1 MMRRILSLAAIA
13 ALAAAVTT
21 PLAAHAGVAGELD
34 AFGEALDDLAS
45 ATEDLAST
53 LHDIAPLGEGAAGD
67 IFTGRDQSAVSTMR
81 LAGALGEMQTTTAR
95 VAAAGVPVADHLAQ
109 ERLAPAAVS
118 DALDAPV
125 RSLARA
131 VHELGVVSGPV
142 SARLWG
148 RPIGTTAAAPATGE
162 LLAPAIQALA
172 GALDTLSPA
181 LEALAPVVE
190 PLAPVIDP
198 ACGQVPGLAFL
209 ALGLA
214 PVLVPVPLPALPT
227 TPAVLAGSVLAPVFL
242 LCAALPTP
250 APETPAPEDGS
261 ATAGPPAP
269 AADTSPPP
277 PSLSGPA
284 GRPAASDP
292 SALRGDQAGPS
303 SPVAAVPSSELA
315 APDPASSS
323 APAPGSLGTGLVQLP
338 LLPVDHDGEATSI
351 ALLVLL
357 LAAAAGVVTFFARR
371 RASAAP
377 SDWSLPAAAAAGVGA
392 LAAGVMAWSG
402 AAEQVAP
409 WAQVPYLVSGG
420 MTALV
425 LGVAAT
431 TLALARPIARLAGE
445 RA

>member
-1 MMRRILSLAAIA
+1 MMRRILSLAVIA
-13 ALAAAVTT
+13 ALAAAMTT
-21 PLAAHAGVAGELD
+21 PPTAHAGADGELD
-34 AFGEALDDLAS
+34 AFAEALGDLGS
-45 ATEDLAST
+45 ATEDLTGT
-53 LHDIAPLGEGAAGD
+53 LDDMAHPDGGATG
-67 IFTGRDQSAVSTMR
+67 IFAGRDQSGVSTMR
-81 LAGALGEMQTTTAR
+81 LAGALGEMRTATVR
-95 VAAAGVPVADHLAQ
+95 VAATGGPVVDHLAR
-109 ERLAPAAVS
+109 ERLTTATVR
-118 DALDAPV
+118 DTLDAPV

-131 VHELGVVSGPV
+131 VHELGVVSAPV
-142 SARLWG
+142 SAHLWG
-148 RPIGTTAAAPATGE
+148 RPMGTTAAAPTTGE

-172 GALDTLSPA
+172 GALETLAPA
-181 LEALAPVVE
+181 LEALAPVVD
-190 PLAPVIDP
+190 PLAPVIGP

-227 TPAVLAGSVLAPVFL
+227 SPPVLAGSVLAPVFL

-250 APETPAPEDGS
+250 APETPAPDDGS
-261 ATAGPPAP
+261 ATAGPAAP
-269 AADTSPPP
+269 ADDTSPPP
-277 PSLSGPA
+277 PSPPV

-303 SPVAAVPSSELA
+303 SPVAAVASSELA
-315 APDPASSS
+315 GPDPASSS
-323 APAPGSLGTGLVQLP
+323 AAAPVSLRTGLAQLP

-357 LAAAAGVVTFFARR
+357 LAAAAGGVTYFARR

-377 SDWSLPAAAAAGVGA
+377 RDWSLPAAATAGVGA
-392 LAAGVMAWSG
+392 VAASAMAWSG

-431 TLALARPIARLAGE
+431 SLALARPLARLAGE

>member
-1 MMRRILSLAAIA
+1 MMRRILSLVAIA
-13 ALAAAVTT
+13 ALVAAVTT
-21 PLAAHAGVAGELD
+21 PLTAHAGVAGELD

-53 LHDIAPLGEGAAGD
+53 LDDIASLGDGAAG
-67 IFTGRDQSAVSTMR
+67 IFAGPDESAVSTMR
-81 LAGALGEMQTTTAR
+81 LAGALGEMQSTTAR
-95 VAAAGVPVADHLAQ
+95 VAAAGVPVADHLAR

-118 DALDAPV
+118 AILDAPV
-125 RSLARA
+125 RSLALA
-131 VHELGVVSGPV
+131 VHQLGVVSGPV

-172 GALDTLSPA
+172 GALATLSPA
-181 LEALAPVVE
+181 LEALAPVIE
-190 PLAPVIDP
+190 PLAPVIGP

-214 PVLVPVPLPALPT
+214 PVLVPVPLPSLPT

-250 APETPAPEDGS
+250 APETPAPDDGS
-261 ATAGPPAP
+261 ATEGPPAP
-269 AADTSPPP
+269 AAAETSPPP

-292 SALRGDQAGPS
+292 SALRSDQVGPS
-303 SPVAAVPSSELA
+303 SPVAAAPSSELA
-315 APDPASSS
+315 APDPVSSS
-323 APAPGSLGTGLVQLP
+323 AASPGSLRPRLARLP

-357 LAAAAGVVTFFARR
+357 LAAAAGGVTFFARR
-371 RASAAP
+371 RASAP
-377 SDWSLPAAAAAGVGA
+377 SDWSLPAAAASGVGA
-392 LAAGVMAWSG
+392 LAAGAMAWSG
-402 AAEQVAP
+402 AAEQLAP
-409 WAQVPYLVSGG
+409 WAQVPYLISGG

-425 LGVAAT
+425 LGIAAA

>member
-13 ALAAAVTT
+13 ALAAAVTA
-21 PLAAHAGVAGELD
+21 PLTAHAGVDGELD
-34 AFGEALDDLAS
+34 AFAEALDDLGS
-45 ATEDLAST
+45 ATEDLAGT
-53 LHDIAPLGEGAAGD
+53 LDDMAHPDGGAAGTFAGPD
-67 IFTGRDQSAVSTMR
+67 ESRAATR
-81 LAGALGEMQTTTAR
+81 LAGALGEMRTATVR
-95 VAAAGVPVADHLAQ
+95 VAATGGPVVDHLAR
-109 ERLAPAAVS
+109 ERLTTATVR

-172 GALDTLSPA
+172 GALETLAPA

-190 PLAPVIDP
+190 PLAPVIGP

-214 PVLVPVPLPALPT
+214 PVLVPVPLPGLPT
-227 TPAVLAGSVLAPVFL
+227 SPAVLAGSVLAPVFL

-261 ATAGPPAP
+261 ATAGPPTP

-284 GRPAASDP
+284 GRPTASDP
-292 SALRGDQAGPS
+292 SARRGDQARPS

-323 APAPGSLGTGLVQLP
+323 APAPGSLRPGLAQLP
-338 LLPVDHDGEATSI
+338 LLPIDHDGEATSI

-357 LAAAAGVVTFFARR
+357 VAAAAGVVTFFAQR
-371 RASAAP
+371 RASAP

-392 LAAGVMAWSG
+392 LAAGAMAWSG
-402 AAEQVAP
+402 AAEQLAP
-409 WAQVPYLVSGG
+409 WAQVPYLISGG